1 MRNKEQSEAPKRR
14 WKDKRRARGGRDS
27 EGDGEEDL
35 GTVCLATAG
44 RRGPRGMLM
53 RERPFSGLPSGR
65 GWSWSRVFS
74 RIPDL
79 IEEELGAGG
88 RGSLR
93 GQGSE
98 LSRDPT
104 TTNAGL
110 IFGLSLHR
118 ACKNDRRTD
127 AVGGGLV
134 HTGPCANV
142 SAEEIYKA
150 PAKYCLT
157 FSWLQSVKCPDD
169 LMRFSE

>member
-1 MRNKEQSEAPKRR
+1 
-14 WKDKRRARGGRDS
+14 
-27 EGDGEEDL
+27 
-35 GTVCLATAG
+35 
-44 RRGPRGMLM
+44 M

-88 RGSLR
+88 SGRGSLR

-118 ACKNDRRTD
+118 ACKNARR
-127 AVGGGLV
+127 ANVLMESGGGG
-134 HTGPCANV
+134 GPRPHRPVCKRVGRRN
-142 SAEEIYKA
+142 I
-150 PAKYCLT
+150 
-157 FSWLQSVKCPDD
+157 
-169 LMRFSE
+169 